1 MGKMPLWQNNS
12 LSDQAAIDV
21 GDFMDHQLSPALA
34 GARNDYP
41 TGGRPETRVTERLEQ
56 GALVHSEDS
65 GYGYSLLGVPV
76 ATAIRCQSA
85 HGVVVSSVAAHPESD
100 RFP

>member
-1 MGKMPLWQNNS
+1 MSVTSWTTSYAPRW
-12 LSDQAAIDV
+12 
-21 GDFMDHQLSPALA
+21 PAQGMTTPRVA
-34 GARNDYP
+34 DPR
-41 TGGRPETRVTERLEQ
+41 TRVTERLEQ
-56 GALVHSEDS
+56 CAPVHSEDS
-65 GYGYSLLGVPV
+65 GYGYSRLGVPV